1 MVSFTGILA
10 LSALAVQNAGI
21 ALIMRLA
28 ITNSAGFLPSTAVCC
43 DEALKLVVCFVV
55 LAIMYA
61 SAGIKDQQTLPSSE
75 LQPLRPRGASVL
87 GFARF
92 LYGELFGAG
101 FLEFAKMAVPALL
114 YTVQKNLLYVALNNL
129 HAVVYQVTAQTKILT
144 TAFFSYVILD
154 KRFERHQLLALV
166 LLTVGVICTQL
177 SALHP
182 STPLE
187 EASKTSALTGILAVQ
202 AASMTSGFSSVY
214 FEAVLKAPQKPI
226 LSAGESPAPDWSLW
240 VRNIQLGAFALPIA
254 LLGAF
259 FKDGHQIRDVGFF
272 HGYTQLTGIVICLE
286 ALGGIMVALVT
297 KYADSILKNF
307 ALAIAILASSVVC
320 FLFMG
325 FSPSMMFG
333 HGACLVLF
341 SVFLYQ
347 GHVPSSLW
355 SWPRYDAKG
364 CKMQK

>member
-10 LSALAVQNAGI
+10 LSALAIQNAGI

-28 ITNSAGFLPSTAVCC
+28 ITSSAGFLPSTAVCC
-43 DEALKLVVCFVV
+43 DEALKLVVCVVV
-55 LAIMYA
+55 LAVLYA
-61 SAGIKDQQTLPSSE
+61 CAGIKDRQTLPSSE
-75 LQPLRPRGASVL
+75 LQPLRTPRGPSVL
-87 GFARF
+87 GFAKL

-144 TAFFSYVILD
+144 TAFFSYAILN
-154 KRFERHQLLALV
+154 KRFERHQLLALMM
-166 LLTVGVICTQL
+166 LTLGVILTQL

-226 LSAGESPAPDWSLW
+226 SGQAPSPDWSLW

-259 FKDGHQIRDVGFF
+259 LKDGSQIREVGFF

-307 ALAIAILASSVVC
+307 ALALAILASSVVC
-320 FLFMG
+320 FLCMG
-325 FSPSMMFG
+325 FSPTMMFG

-347 GHVPSSLW
+347 GHVPFSSL
-355 SWPRYDAKG
+355 SWPRCDAKA
-364 CKMQK
+364 CKIIEK